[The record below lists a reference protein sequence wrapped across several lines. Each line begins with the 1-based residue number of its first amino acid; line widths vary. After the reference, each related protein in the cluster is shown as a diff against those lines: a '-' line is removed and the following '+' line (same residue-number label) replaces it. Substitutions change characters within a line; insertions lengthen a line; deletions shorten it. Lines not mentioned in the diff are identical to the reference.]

1 MNSHRHAQSIARSVL
16 AELGPTIQAN
26 DTEQT
31 IAARCVG
38 MMRELGITQTW
49 YYDCP
54 AYVLLGSRSC
64 VSISGRDYLPA
75 DEPVGDENVV
85 TVDLSPLYGEAW
97 GDCARTYYVEEGT
110 ATQSPT
116 RAEFRRGHDLLQ
128 ALHGAA
134 CQTARPDGTFAELHT
149 LLAQQIAAN
158 QFESIDFLGNFG
170 HSIVT
175 RLSDRI
181 YLEAGNTT
189 RLGEVPY
196 FTIEPHIR
204 ELGGRWG
211 YKWEEIYLF
220 DQAGQLASL

>member
-1 MNSHRHAQSIARSVL
+1 MNAHRHVQTIARTVL
-16 AELGPTIQAN
+16 ADLGPTIQAD

-31 IAARCVG
+31 IVARCVA
-38 MMRELGITQTW
+38 MMRDLGITQTW

-64 VSISGRDYLPA
+64 LSISGRDYLPA

-110 ATQSPT
+110 ATQSPA
-116 RAEFRRGHDLLQ
+116 RDEFRRGHDLLQ
-128 ALHGAA
+128 ALHAVAGEAA
-134 CQTARPDGTFAELHT
+134 HPGMTFAELHA
-149 LLAQQIAAN
+149 LLSQQISAN

-175 RLSDRI
+175 RLCDRI
-181 YLEAGNTT
+181 YLEASNTT
-189 RLGEVPY
+189 RLGDVSC

-204 ELGGRWG
+204 ELGGTWG

-220 DQAGQLASL
+220 NQAGQLRRL